1 LRHRFRA
8 RRHRAQGSR
17 TVSHLLDTNVISELR
32 KPERRADVSVR
43 TWVAA
48 RAPSDLYLSV
58 ITVLEVEVGI
68 GRLAKRDPAQAGR
81 LQTWFDEEL
90 LDAFAGRTLPVD
102 VPVARRAARLHVSD
116 PRPERDALI
125 AATAAVHG
133 LAVVT
138 RNVKDFEPLDV
149 AVINP
154 WGDEVGS

>member
-1 LRHRFRA
+1 
-8 RRHRAQGSR
+8 
-17 TVSHLLDTNVISELR
+17 VSHLLDTNVISELR
-32 KPERRADVSVR
+32 KPERRADAGVR
-43 TWVAA
+43 EWVAA
-48 RAPSDLYLSV
+48 RATSDLYLSV

-68 GRLAKRDPAQAGR
+68 GRIARRDPVRAGR
-81 LQTWFDEEL
+81 LQTWLDDEL
-90 LDAFAGRTLPVD
+90 LDAFAGRILPVD
-102 VPVARRAARLHVSD
+102 VPVARHAARLHIPD

-154 WGDEVGS
+154 WSDEAGS